1 MRSLDQELAFGE
13 EVLFRT
19 RLHPV
24 IFAGTAFFAA
34 CVVGAVVLIIARNEL
49 SAETV
54 RTLWLAAALVVA
66 VSFAPLLVR
75 WWTSEFAV
83 TGGRRLLVQTGLVR
97 GRTLALPLTRPDS
110 IQVSQTFWGRRLG
123 YGTVTLLDKGVL
135 VAEYQRVASVS
146 RLREAAARQTPASG
160 LARAR

>member
-1 MRSLDQELAFGE
+1 MGSLDQQLAPGE
-13 EVLFRT
+13 EVIFRT

-34 CVVGAVVLIIARNEL
+34 CVIGAVTLIIVRNEL

-54 RTLWLAAALVVA
+54 RTLWLAGALVVA
-66 VSFAPLLVR
+66 ASFAPPLAR

-83 TGGRRLLVQTGLVR
+83 TDRRLLA
-97 GRTLALPLTRPDS
+97 RTRVLRTHTVVLPVTRPDA
-110 IQVSQTFWGRRLG
+110 IQVTQTFWGRKLG
-123 YGTVTLLDKGVL
+123 YGTLTLVDRGTP

-146 RLREAAARQTPASG
+146 RLRQAAARQTPTSG
-160 LARAR
+160 IARAR